1 MDNEN
6 KQTWENPEVKTLGKA
21 KDIIKGFS
29 PADPKVSGSGDTD
42 LDVASDL

>member
-6 KQTWENPEVKTLGKA
+6 KITWENPEVKTLGKA
-21 KDIIKGFS
+21 KDIIKGFT
-29 PADPKVSGSGDTD
+29 PADPKVSGGGDAD